1 MKSYLALIKVDF
13 KLASRSREV
22 LFFNYLFPLILF
34 FIFAEMMGAERGGAI
49 IYVVSMV
56 LTLGILGNGLFGAG
70 MRAVQERETNVLRR
84 YKVTPISPLP
94 LLVASLVT
102 GWLIFLP
109 IAVVTLTLAHILYGM
124 PFPHN
129 GLSLFGLVSLG
140 VLAFRAIGLILAAVA
155 NSSQESQVLI
165 QLLYMPMIF
174 LSGATIPVAF
184 LPKWARLISQ
194 FLPASYLVTG
204 FQGVFFRSQSLWEN
218 GSAVG
223 ALLLTLILALFI
235 AKKIF
240 RWEKGEKIP
249 TAAKGWV
256 LAVLGPFL
264 ILGTY
269 QAFHEGHLSQQRVLY
284 RDLQR
289 SGTFLIRGARIFVG
303 DGRVFESG
311 GLLVRNGKIEGLYS
325 DRIPDPKALK
335 ADVIEGAGKTLLPG
349 LIDVQVYL
357 AASGGITEKPEA
369 SLLASTLA
377 HALAAY
383 LYCGITTVESAGD
396 PLDLL
401 LKLRS
406 RISSGERLG
415 ANLYL
420 CGSLVTAEGE
430 LGIEFLEQLPGF
442 IQGQPLAKWVRLPK
456 DPEEARR
463 DVRGLKVQGV
473 DGIKGILRSRSG
485 GGLNARLDV
494 PILQAAAEET
504 RSQRMPLI
512 ALTGDNQSIGDALL
526 IGVDGIEQ
534 GSLTETISDSLLS
547 DMAKKGVAFDPSLSM
562 VEALNQLYERKE
574 DLLNRA
580 LAEQVGPSSLL
591 EGTRRALQ
599 TKRWDQII
607 TSLREFRPDLAQ
619 ASNNLRRAYQAGVRL
634 VAGSGAGNL
643 LVLHG
648 PAIHRELQL
657 WVEAG
662 IPASVALQAATYNA
676 ARLLRADDRI
686 GLLKE
691 GHEADLLLVDGDPL
705 RDITATERISIVIYK
720 GERINRAMLFSQE

>member
-49 IYVVSMV
+49 VYVVSMV

-109 IAVVTLTLAHILYGM
+109 IAVVTLALAHILYGM
-124 PFPHN
+124 PVPHN
-129 GLSLFGLVSLG
+129 GFSLFGLISLG

-204 FQGVFFRSQSLWEN
+204 FQGVFFRNQSLWEN
-218 GSAVG
+218 SSAVG

-249 TAAKGWV
+249 SAAKGWV
-256 LAVLGPFL
+256 LAVLTPFL
-264 ILGTY
+264 VLGTY
-269 QAFHEGHLSQQRVLY
+269 QAFHEDHLSQQRVLY

-289 SGTFLIRGARIFVG
+289 SGTVLIRGARIFVG
-303 DGRVFESG
+303 DGRIIETG
-311 GLLVRNGKIEGLYS
+311 GLLLRNGKIEGLYS
-325 DRIPDPKALK
+325 DKIPDPKALK

-357 AASGGITEKPEA
+357 AASGGIGDQPEP
-369 SLLASTLA
+369 SVSPNTLA
-377 HALAAY
+377 HELSAY
-383 LYCGITTVESAGD
+383 LYCGITTVVSAGD
-396 PLDLL
+396 PLDPL

-406 RISSGERLG
+406 RISNGGRLG

-420 CGSLVTAEGE
+420 CGSLYTVEAERGTE
-430 LGIEFLEQLPGF
+430 LLGQIPGF
-442 IQGQPLAKWVRLPK
+442 IQVQPLAQWVRLPR
-456 DPEEARR
+456 DPEETRR
-463 DVRGLKVQGV
+463 NIRGLKVRGV
-473 DGIKGILRSRSG
+473 EGVRGILRSSG
-485 GGLNARLDV
+485 LDEESDV
-494 PILQAAAEET
+494 TMLQVAAQEV
-504 RSQRMPLI
+504 RSQRMLLVVL
-512 ALTGDNQSIGDALL
+512 AGNNQGIGNALL
-526 IGVDGIEQ
+526 IGVDGIED
-534 GSLTETISDSLLS
+534 GSTPEAISDRLLA
-547 DMAKKGVAFDPSLSM
+547 DMAQKGIAFDPSLSK
-562 VEALNQLYERKE
+562 VEALSQLYDGKQ

-580 LAEQVGPSSLL
+580 LAEQVGPTSLI
-591 EGTRRALQ
+591 EGVRKALQ
-599 TKRWDQII
+599 TKKSNQII
-607 TSLREFRPDLAQ
+607 TSLGEFHPNLAQ
-619 ASNNLRRAYQAGVRL
+619 ASNNLRRAYQAGVKL
-634 VAGSGAGNL
+634 VTGSGAGNP
-643 LVLHG
+643 LVFHG
-648 PAIHRELQL
+648 PTIHRELQL
-657 WVEAG
+657 WVDAG

-676 ARLLRADDRI
+676 AHLLRLDDRI
-686 GLLKE
+686 GLIKE
-691 GHEADLLLVDGDPL
+691 GYEADLLLVDGDPL
-705 RDITATERISIVIYK
+705 SDITATERISLVVFK
-720 GERINRAMLFSQE
+720 GERVNRAALFSQE